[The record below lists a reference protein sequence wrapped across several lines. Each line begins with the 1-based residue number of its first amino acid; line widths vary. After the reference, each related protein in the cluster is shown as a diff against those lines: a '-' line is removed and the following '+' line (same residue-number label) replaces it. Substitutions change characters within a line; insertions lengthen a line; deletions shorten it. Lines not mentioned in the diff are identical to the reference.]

1 MKVFQLIVVVIL
13 PSFLSLPNNIDSHS
27 LGRMMVLGVGGR
39 NKVVL
44 HLLRTHKVS
53 ELHTWFVAHQKP
65 EEEAEIRAESWLLL

>member
-13 PSFLSLPNNIDSHS
+13 PSFLQNNIDSHS